1 MHRDLLLN
9 AARGMHAAGARRRR
23 TTLLCLSHLR
33 WEFVYQR
40 PQHLMTRAA
49 ETHDV
54 LFFEEPIFEA
64 GGSPRLVV
72 TRHPSNVTVAV
83 PVLRAGCSPVEWAR
97 SQRRLLDGLLAA
109 IAPDRLL
116 AWYYTP
122 FALTFSRHLAPD
134 LCVYDNMD
142 ELAAFLGAPPELAEL
157 ERELFLKA
165 DIVFT
170 GGQSLYDAKRRR
182 HHDVHLF
189 PSSIDASHF
198 GQARLSLPE
207 PPDQSAIARPR
218 LGFFGVIDERMDL
231 DLVATLA
238 DLKPEWQLV
247 MIGPVVKIDPA
258 TLPRRPNLHWIGP
271 KDYRELPAYLA
282 GWDIGIMPFALND
295 ATRFISPTK
304 TPEFLAAGVPVIST
318 PITDVVRSYGEHGLV
333 EIAGDAASFLASA
346 AALMQRPKDRWLAR
360 VDSRLATMSWDKTWS
375 EMSELLIASA
385 HHGRGRPGRRAIT
398 GEHMGV

>member
-1 MHRDLLLN
+1 MHRDRLPN
-9 AARGMHAAGARRRR
+9 AEHGMHAASARRRL

-40 PQHLMTRAA
+40 PQHLLSRAA
-49 ETHDV
+49 QTYDV
-54 LFFEEPIFEA
+54 YFFEEPIFEA
-64 GGSPRLVV
+64 AGSPRLVV
-72 TRHPSNVTVAV
+72 TRHPSNVTVVV
-83 PVLRAGCSPVEWAR
+83 PVLRAGCSPREWAHA
-97 SQRRLLDGLLAA
+97 QRRLLDGLLAT
-109 IAPDRLL
+109 IGSDRLL

-122 FALTFSRHLAPD
+122 FALTFSRHIDPD

-142 ELAAFLGAPPELAEL
+142 ELAAFRGAPPELAVL

-170 GGQSLYDAKRRR
+170 GGQSLHEAKCRQHRNI
-182 HHDVHLF
+182 HLF
-189 PSSIDASHF
+189 ASSIDASHF
-198 GQARLSLPE
+198 AQARLSMIE

-238 DLKPEWQLV
+238 DLRPEWQLV

-258 TLPRRPNLHWIGP
+258 TLPRRPNLHWMGP
-271 KDYRELPAYLA
+271 KDYHELPAYLA
-282 GWDIGIMPFALND
+282 GWDIGIMPFALNE

-304 TPEFLAAGVPVIST
+304 TPEFLAGGVPVIST

-333 EIAGDAASFLASA
+333 EIAGDAAGFIAKA
-346 AALMQRPKDRWLAR
+346 MALMQRPKDRWLAR
-360 VDSRLATMSWDKTWS
+360 VDSHLATMSWDRTWAG
-375 EMSELLIASA
+375 MSELLRVCPRS
-385 HHGRGRPGRRAIT
+385 GRARPGMRAT
-398 GEHMGV
+398 TEEPMGV